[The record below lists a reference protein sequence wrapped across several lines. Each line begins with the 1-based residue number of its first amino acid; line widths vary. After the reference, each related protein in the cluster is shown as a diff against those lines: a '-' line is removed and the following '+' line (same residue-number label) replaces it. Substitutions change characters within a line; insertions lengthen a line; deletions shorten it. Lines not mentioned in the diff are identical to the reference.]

1 MVCGGHAVAVG
12 AGGAPLLPVLPSH
25 PPRVLSAGAR
35 PRYDRGTVRTAV
47 AARRRKSLPPR
58 QPCSCCERF
67 ARKRQRM
74 KKAPFSGS
82 FLRAVAENVWR
93 GQAHIVRREGWGKCR
108 AEKRE
113 ALFVC
118 TVALPVSWD
127 VPCLAPDASPPG
139 SAFFPR
145 TAAAGTVQRDR
156 KKYFRGRK
164 GPLFQKGLLP
174 PPPYNRPGDDS
185 RTGKTSRPVP
195 DRWRSARLFR

>member
-1 MVCGGHAVAVG
+1 MRCCRRC
-12 AGGAPLLPVLPSH
+12 PQLPSL
-25 PPRVLSAGAR
+25 RRLWSAAAMRSLSAR
-35 PRYDRGTVRTAV
+35 EERHCSPSFHPIPRACYRRVRDHDTIV
-47 AARRRKSLPPR
+47 VPHGRRKSLPPR

-156 KKYFRGRK
+156 KKHFRGKEGRGRK
-164 GPLFQKGLLP
+164 TPLFQKGLLP
-174 PPPYNRPGDDS
+174 LPP
-185 RTGKTSRPVP
+185 
-195 DRWRSARLFR
+195 